1 MEFDKKGLVKI
12 YNYFRVNEMVEP
24 VKVISYPLVEYG
36 PICEGDKEYYNIDK
50 LIQFGEDI
58 VGVSE
63 DEKQILLSPTNL
75 AQLVLKIS
83 DQIYDEVISPT
94 TSCADIENDLF
105 VFYDSYLA
113 NI

>member
-1 MEFDKKGLVKI
+1 
-12 YNYFRVNEMVEP
+12 
-24 VKVISYPLVEYG
+24 
-36 PICEGDKEYYNIDK
+36 
-50 LIQFGEDI
+50 
-58 VGVSE
+58 
-63 DEKQILLSPTNL
+63 LSPTNL